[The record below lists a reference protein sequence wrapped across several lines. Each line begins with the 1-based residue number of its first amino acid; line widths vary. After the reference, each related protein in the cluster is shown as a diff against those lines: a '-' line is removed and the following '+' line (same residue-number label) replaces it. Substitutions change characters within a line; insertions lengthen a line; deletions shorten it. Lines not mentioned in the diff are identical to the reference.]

1 MCICQRIEE
10 GEQYNQC
17 RQSGDGGRIDTGK
30 LTDEKFCRRF
40 ALGGILHQFQYTGK
54 STFLEGFGD
63 LDAYDF
69 VGRNH
74 SGKHFPAL
82 ADVAGNTFSRQCGG
96 VEGGNFVQHR
106 SVQGDALSGFYFD
119 GFAYL
124 HTLGSFDKCT
134 AVSDDRCRFGTYVEQ
149 GADVTLGFVYGFVL
163 KELSQGVEEH
173 DGNAFGIFAYI
184 EGAEGGDGHKG
195 EFAEHVLLQDAFP
208 GFPHHRE
215 AYGEIGKQVPY
226 KRYILSL
233 EEGGVSSIQDE
244 PSEEQ

>member
-1 MCICQRIEE
+1 M
-10 GEQYNQC
+10 
-17 RQSGDGGRIDTGK
+17 T
-30 LTDEKFCRRF
+30 
-40 ALGGILHQFQYTGK
+40 
-54 STFLEGFGD
+54 
-63 LDAYDF
+63 
-69 VGRNH
+69 V
-74 SGKHFPAL
+74 
-82 ADVAGNTFSRQCGG
+82 
-96 VEGGNFVQHR
+96 
-106 SVQGDALSGFYFD
+106 
-119 GFAYL
+119 
-124 HTLGSFDKCT
+124 
-134 AVSDDRCRFGTYVEQ
+134 AVSGRTSSRV
-149 GADVTLGFVYGFVL
+149 ADVTLGFVYGFVL

>member
-1 MCICQRIEE
+1 M
-10 GEQYNQC
+10 
-17 RQSGDGGRIDTGK
+17 
-30 LTDEKFCRRF
+30 
-40 ALGGILHQFQYTGK
+40 
-54 STFLEGFGD
+54 
-63 LDAYDF
+63 
-69 VGRNH
+69 V
-74 SGKHFPAL
+74 
-82 ADVAGNTFSRQCGG
+82 
-96 VEGGNFVQHR
+96 
-106 SVQGDALSGFYFD
+106 
-119 GFAYL
+119 FAYL